1 MEREKLERRR
11 SSKKESDEEGSE
23 GKIRR
28 KGVEKLERN
37 SNLIEKKR
45 KMIKTKKNKVNE
57 KRKGKNLKTLE
68 K

>member
-1 MEREKLERRR
+1 M
-11 SSKKESDEEGSE
+11 
-23 GKIRR
+23 
-28 KGVEKLERN
+28 ERN

-45 KMIKTKKNKVNE
+45 KIIRTKKNKVNE